1 MLASLLFF
9 STPSISDDPYYSDVN
24 YCDIYAY
31 CDNPDLDP
39 NLDDDVISD
48 EPDWD
53 LEEFLISIGWY
64 EWTASH
70 VSSVTNLM
78 PHKQSLMVSIALIV
92 I

>member
-1 MLASLLFF
+1 MFIYTMLMSLIFL
-9 STPSISDDPYYSDVN
+9 STPSVSDDPYCSDVN

-39 NLDDDVISD
+39 NLNDEVISD

-64 EWTASH
+64 E
-70 VSSVTNLM
+70 
-78 PHKQSLMVSIALIV
+78 
-92 I
+92 

>member
-1 MLASLLFF
+1 MFIYTMLASLLFF
-9 STPSISDDPYYSDVN
+9 STPSISDDPYHSDVN

-39 NLDDDVISD
+39 NLDDEVISY

-64 EWTASH
+64 E
-70 VSSVTNLM
+70 
-78 PHKQSLMVSIALIV
+78 
-92 I
+92 